1 MFSTPISPRVYET
14 DAFGHINNTVV
25 PGWFEK
31 GREPLFRIF
40 TPDLNIRTMPL
51 IIARIEV
58 DFLAELHYGSDVEV
72 RSWLRKIGNSSM
84 QIVQEAWQGGVCGA
98 RGVCVMLHFDY
109 ASKKA
114 EPIPVDIRRQLEEH
128 LIPEEPAAA

>member
-1 MFSTPISPRVYET
+1 MFLVHISPRVYET

-58 DFLAELHYGSDVEV
+58 DFLAELHHGADVEV
-72 RSWLRKIGNSSM
+72 RSWIRKIGNSSM
-84 QIVQEAWQGGVCGA
+84 EVVQEAWQNGVCGA

-109 ASKKA
+109 AVKKA
-114 EPIPVDIRRQLEEH
+114 VSVPEGIRGQLQEH
-128 LIPEEPAAA
+128 FLGK